1 MRTLSLVLR
10 RPRLPAAGGP
20 GGEPPVI
27 RSTTQEVLL
36 DAVVRDKK
44 ERLIRDLKPEEVRVL
59 EDGVPQKLQTFRFTD
74 TIPMSRGRQA
84 HLLAAARRLAE
95 RSPALNPLHNLNI
108 VTIVFERMGP
118 RSRLFAQQ
126 AAAEFLANEF
136 RSNTYGGVFSLD
148 FRLNALQP
156 YTNNRDLLRQAI
168 TRATTGN
175 YTEFRKDSE
184 NVLNNL
190 AVQISGSEA
199 GITIG
204 TAGGDPFQSAGAATQ
219 GAESAGMSS
228 QGTDD
233 PGPAGLET
241 DGNGQLRSRLA
252 FARRAAVAGPGAGR
266 AAGPQDRSAASE
278 GLTVPW
284 QVDEPV
290 PGHHRRGQPR

>member
-1 MRTLSLVLR
+1 MRALSLVCAALAC
-10 RPRLPAAGGP
+10 LPLAAQ
-20 GGEPPVI
+20 EANLPVI

-44 ERLIRDLKPEEVRVL
+44 ERLIRDLKPEEIRVL

-74 TIPMSRGRQA
+74 ADADEAQPKPQPGAKI
-84 HLLAAARRLAE
+84 AAAAVAAPNG
-95 RSPALNPLHNLNI
+95 PALNPLHNLNL

-126 AAAEFLANEF
+126 AASEFLANEF

-156 YTNNRDLLRQAI
+156 YTNNRDLLRQGI

-190 AVQISGSEA
+190 AVEISSGRG

-204 TAGGDPFQSAGAATQ
+204 AAGGDPFQSAGAATS
-219 GAESAGMSS
+219 GATSASMGS
-228 QGTDD
+228 
-233 PGPAGLET
+233 E
-241 DGNGQLRSRLA
+241 GQMAIARL
-252 FARRAAVAGPGAGR
+252 VWKQMEMVTYGAGW
-266 AAGPQDRSAASE
+266 RSLDGLLALVKAQSELPGRKTVLLLSE
-278 GLTVPW
+278 GIVVPW
-284 QVDEPV
+284 TLTN
-290 PGHHRRGQPR
+290 